1 MQLFTFYMLDTPAT
15 MPDFVIE
22 FFENTVD
29 AVAYGSRLLAE
40 RPGYTDVEV
49 RLDDVEVARLK
60 REAAQAS
67 LRL

>member
-15 MPDFVIE
+15 MPDFVIA
-22 FFENTVD
+22 FLDNTAD
-29 AVAYGSRLLAE
+29 AVAYGNRLLAE
-40 RPGYTDVEV
+40 RPRYTAVEV

-67 LRL
+67 LCF